1 MTNTHGLRTEPQE
14 SARTAPSKMRR
25 WPWWAG
31 ALALVPAVAVG
42 VGIGFLTSGRASAT
56 SPAADPQ
63 VEQFVDDFFAGWNAY
78 DADAIRAMATADAVL
93 NTRDLTATGATSLE
107 ARVEDYRADGVSFEQ
122 VGAPIVSDVGDAI
135 DVVQLFEGGISEGN
149 TDKYILVL
157 RLIKDDDTLK
167 VEWDRAYNYQ
177 TWRSSLGL

>member
-1 MTNTHGLRTEPQE
+1 
-14 SARTAPSKMRR
+14 
-25 WPWWAG
+25 
-31 ALALVPAVAVG
+31 
-42 VGIGFLTSGRASAT
+42 
-56 SPAADPQ
+56 
-63 VEQFVDDFFAGWNAY
+63 
-78 DADAIRAMATADAVL
+78 VL